1 MGTWNWLDWTLVAV
15 LFLSALT
22 AFAKGFIRE
31 LISMAA
37 LVAGLVIATLE
48 YERASVWFDD
58 LTRSHQTAQ
67 GLSFLALFLGTLLV
81 GAVVSALAGKMIRTA
96 GLQRIDRLLGA
107 GFGLVRGAAMDC
119 ILLLALVTFGIKP
132 DAVKQSALAPYVTT
146 GADTLAEAMPTPLR
160 TQFRAGLQRAK
171 QKMDES
177 EKKKR
182 N

>member
-1 MGTWNWLDWTLVAV
+1 MGTWNWLDWTLVVV

-48 YERASVWFDD
+48 YERASVWFED

-81 GAVVSALAGKMIRTA
+81 GAVVSVLAGKMIRT
-96 GLQRIDRLLGA
+96 
-107 GFGLVRGAAMDC
+107 V
-119 ILLLALVTFGIKP
+119 
-132 DAVKQSALAPYVTT
+132 
-146 GADTLAEAMPTPLR
+146 
-160 TQFRAGLQRAK
+160 GLQRAK
-171 QKMDES
+171 QKMDEN
-177 EKKKR
+177 EKKKK